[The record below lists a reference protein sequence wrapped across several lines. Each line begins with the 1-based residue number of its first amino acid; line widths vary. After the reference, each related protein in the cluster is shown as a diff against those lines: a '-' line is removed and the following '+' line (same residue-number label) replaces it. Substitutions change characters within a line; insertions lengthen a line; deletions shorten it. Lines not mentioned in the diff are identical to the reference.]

1 MSVNN
6 KIIVMKFGGT
16 SQKFS
21 TYQMIRDKISDC
33 SNCSD
38 FSDKKFVVVLSAIS
52 GITNKLLKLTE
63 LNSQDVLK
71 EIIDV
76 NLNLSS
82 ESGVDISDLVSDFI
96 SEYAQNVINGNLNQ
110 SISIVSKGEF
120 FTANIL
126 NRYLNSNGLKSCF
139 ISSLDVIQSNLEN
152 ESFYNKGEFS
162 VDGQKILSALLEN
175 DVVVVPG
182 FSGSTPGGSCC
193 LLGRGGS
200 DTTGSIIASAVNAL
214 LYEIWTDVNGIYT
227 SDPRKVS
234 GTRINNIIDYQAAQ
248 EVAAMGAKVIH
259 PYCILPC
266 ASKSIPI
273 HIKNTFNPTA
283 NTTVIYNNSDNN
295 NVYAVTIQDGVKVFK
310 ITSLNM
316 WNNYG
321 FVYDIFSVFKENN
334 VDINIINTSQ
344 FNITTTTDESDLTK
358 LEKIKEKLEKKY
370 QVELLVDNSI
380 VSIVGD
386 NIRLNKNISWIFA
399 ITKEYNIITTSYSSN
414 DMSLSFVIDSS
425 QSIDLTQKLHG
436 QLFGNNTLE
445 HTNIKL

>member
-6 KIIVMKFGGT
+6 KIVVMKFGGT

-21 TYQMIRDKISDC
+21 TYQMIKNKI

-38 FSDKKFVVVLSAIS
+38 KKFIVVVSAIT

-63 LNSQDVLK
+63 LNSQEVLK
-71 EIIDV
+71 EIINE
-76 NLNLSS
+76 NLNLAS
-82 ESGVDISDLVSDFI
+82 ESEVDISDLVADFI
-96 SEYAQNVINGNLNQ
+96 GEFVKNVTNGNLNQ

-126 NRYLNSNGLKSCF
+126 NRYLNSNKIKSCF

-162 VDGQKILSALLEN
+162 VDGQKIQLALLEN

-227 SDPRKVS
+227 SDPRKIS
-234 GTRINNIIDYQAAQ
+234 GTKINNLIDYQAAQ

-273 HIKNTFNPTA
+273 HIKNTFNPNA
-283 NTTVIYNNSDNN
+283 KTTVIYNNSENN
-295 NVYAVTIQDGVKVFK
+295 NVYAVTMQDNVKVFK

-370 QVELLVDNSI
+370 QVELLVNNSI

-414 DMSLSFVIDSS
+414 DMSLSFVIQSS
-425 QSIDLTQKLHG
+425 DSIDLTQKLHRE
-436 QLFGNNTLE
+436 LFGPDTE
-445 HTNIKL
+445 QTVSPFEI